1 MYDDARIGE
10 QSCGGVTKKV
20 LSLGVFQCYT
30 RLVEVLMAEDGDHKD
45 RM

>member
-1 MYDDARIGE
+1 MTLVLGTVSR
-10 QSCGGVTKKV
+10 GGVTKKV

-30 RLVEVLMAEDGDHKD
+30 RLVEVLIAEDGDHKD